1 MARPK
6 KNTETVT
13 EEVATSV
20 VGSTAE
26 DKKEKETLSGA
37 DVVTLCVS
45 LRNGHIFDDIPDGK
59 GGFKKIHLA
68 GLDDHLRGGKGGI
81 LTDKGNA
88 VYQQMPRADWEALYA
103 LHGKERMFNSWNGL
117 PPCVFKVDSVS
128 EAKKSKDIQ
137 DQIKETVT
145 GLDPLAEN
153 SSI

>member
-6 KNTETVT
+6 KNAETVI

-26 DKKEKETLSGA
+26 DKKEKDTLIGA

-45 LRNGHIFDDIPDGK
+45 LRNGHIFDYIPDGH

-88 VYQQMPRADWEALYA
+88 IYQQMPRADWEALYT
-103 LHGKERMFNSWNGL
+103 LHGKERMFNSWHGL

-128 EAKKSKDIQ
+128 EAKKSKNIQ

>member
-6 KNTETVT
+6 KTETVT
-13 EEVATSV
+13 EEVTTSV

-26 DKKEKETLSGA
+26 DKKDKETLSGA

-45 LRNGHIFDDIPDGK
+45 LRNGHIFDDIPDGH
-59 GGFKKIHLA
+59 GGKKSIRLA
-68 GLDDHLRGGKGGI
+68 GLDDHLRGGKGGV

-88 VYQQMPRADWEALYA
+88 VYQQMPRSDWEALYA
-103 LHGKERMFNSWNGL
+103 LHGKERMFNSWNGF

-137 DQIKETVT
+137 DQIKESKT
-145 GLDPLAEN
+145 GLDPLAED
-153 SSI
+153 SKI

>member
-6 KNTETVT
+6 KNAETVT
-13 EEVATSV
+13 EEVITSV

-26 DKKEKETLSGA
+26 DKKDKETLSGA

-45 LRNGHIFDDIPDGK
+45 LRNGHIFNDIPDGH

-68 GLDDHLRGGKGGI
+68 GLDDHLRGGKGGV

-103 LHGKERMFNSWNGL
+103 LHGKERMFNSWNGF

>member
-13 EEVATSV
+13 EEVTTSV

-45 LRNGHIFDDIPDGK
+45 LRNGHIFNDIPDGH
-59 GGFKKIHLA
+59 GGKKSIRLA
-68 GLDDHLRGGKGGI
+68 GLDDHLRGGKGGV

-88 VYQQMPRADWEALYA
+88 VYQQMPRSDWEALYA
-103 LHGKERMFNSWNGL
+103 LHGKERMFNSYQGL

-137 DQIKETVT
+137 DQIKESKTS
-145 GLDPLAEN
+145 LDPLAED
-153 SSI
+153 SKI

>member
-13 EEVATSV
+13 EEVTTSV

-26 DKKEKETLSGA
+26 DKKDKETLSGA

-59 GGFKKIHLA
+59 GGKKSIRLA
-68 GLDDHLRGGKGGI
+68 GLDDHLRGQKGGV

-88 VYQQMPRADWEALYA
+88 VYQQMPRSDWEALYA
-103 LHGKERMFNSWNGL
+103 LHGKERMFNSWNGF

-137 DQIKETVT
+137 DQIKESKT
-145 GLDPLAEN
+145 GLDPLAED
-153 SSI
+153 SKI

>member
-6 KNTETVT
+6 KTKETVT
-13 EEVATSV
+13 EEVTTSV

-26 DKKEKETLSGA
+26 DRKDKEVLSGS

-45 LRNGHIFDDIPDGK
+45 LRNGHIFNDIPDGQ
-59 GGFKKIHLA
+59 GGKKSIKLA

-88 VYQQMPRADWEALYA
+88 VYQQMPRSDWEALYA
-103 LHGKERMFNSWNGL
+103 LHGKERMFNSYHGL

-145 GLDPLAEN
+145 GLDPLAED

>member
-6 KNTETVT
+6 KTENVA
-13 EEVATSV
+13 EEVAVDV
-20 VGSTAE
+20 VGSTVE
-26 DKKEKETLSGA
+26 DKNEKESLTGA

-59 GGFKKIHLA
+59 GGYKKIHLA
-68 GLDDHLRGGKGGI
+68 GLDDHLRGQKGGV

-88 VYQQMPRADWEALYA
+88 IYQQLPRADWEALFK

-137 DQIKETVT
+137 DQIKETET
-145 GLDPLAEN
+145 GLDPKAED
-153 SSI
+153 SSF

>member
-13 EEVATSV
+13 EEVTTSV
-20 VGSTAE
+20 VGSTVE
-26 DKKEKETLSGA
+26 DKKDKETLSGA

-45 LRNGHIFDDIPDGK
+45 LRNGHIFSDIPDGK

-68 GLDDHLRGGKGGI
+68 GLDDHLRGGKKGI
-81 LTDKGNA
+81 LTDNGNA
-88 VYQQMPRADWEALYA
+88 VYQQMPRSDWEALYA
-103 LHGKERMFNSWNGL
+103 LHGKERMFNSWQGL

-145 GLDPLAEN
+145 GLDPLAED
-153 SSI
+153 SKI

>member
-6 KNTETVT
+6 KTETVT

-68 GLDDHLRGGKGGI
+68 GLDDHLRGGKGGV

-103 LHGKERMFNSWNGL
+103 LHGKERMFNSWNGF

-145 GLDPLAEN
+145 GLDPLAED
-153 SSI
+153 SKI

>member
-6 KNTETVT
+6 KVKEQTEVST
-13 EEVATSV
+13 AV

-26 DKKEKETLSGA
+26 DRKDKSDLIGA

-45 LRNGHIFDDIPDGK
+45 LRNGHIFSDIPDGK
-59 GGFKKIHLA
+59 GGFKKIRLA
-68 GLDDHLRGGKGGI
+68 GLDDHLRGSKGGI

-88 VYQQMPRADWEALYA
+88 VYQQMPRSDWEALYK
-103 LHGKERMFNSWNGL
+103 LHGKERMFNSWQGM
-117 PPCVFKVDSVS
+117 PPCVFEVKNVA

-137 DQIKETVT
+137 DQIKETET
-145 GLDPLAEN
+145 GLDPLAED

>member
-13 EEVATSV
+13 EEVTTSV

-26 DKKEKETLSGA
+26 DKKEEETLSGA

-68 GLDDHLRGGKGGI
+68 GLDDHLRGGKGGV

-103 LHGKERMFNSWNGL
+103 LHGKERMFNSWNGF

-145 GLDPLAEN
+145 GLDPLAED
-153 SSI
+153 SKI

>member
-13 EEVATSV
+13 EEVTTNV

-26 DKKEKETLSGA
+26 DKKEKETVSGA

-45 LRNGHIFDDIPDGK
+45 LRNGHIFNDIPDGK

-68 GLDDHLRGGKGGI
+68 GLDDHLRGGKGGV

-103 LHGKERMFNSWNGL
+103 LHGKERMFNSWNGF

-145 GLDPLAEN
+145 GLDPLAED
-153 SSI
+153 SKI